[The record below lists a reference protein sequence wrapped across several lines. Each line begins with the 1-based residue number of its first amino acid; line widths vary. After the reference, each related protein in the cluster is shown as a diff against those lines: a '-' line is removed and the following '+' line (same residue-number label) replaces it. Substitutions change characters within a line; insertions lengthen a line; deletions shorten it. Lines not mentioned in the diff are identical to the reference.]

1 MVRPMIINITYQR
14 IISNGIV
21 AIITSLFL
29 LWPVLRAADD
39 VGSIDIRSFTLRAV
53 KDVREEAEGNTIQ
66 QASMFVDYRPSKA
79 MRKALTH
86 GIPLIAKVNF
96 TLGQHHSWWWN
107 TSNKILDIDFQ
118 LKYHALSKHYV
129 VTRLDAEKHWSF
141 STLGGALQQMGKI
154 TAQLLP
160 QLQDIK
166 VDENYYLF
174 VQATLAAKSINL
186 PLKLQSYFNNKYQLE
201 SEGVL
206 WSFP

>member
-1 MVRPMIINITYQR
+1 MIINITYQR
-14 IISNGIV
+14 IISYLIV
-21 AIITSLFL
+21 GIITSLFL
-29 LWPVLRAADD
+29 LWPVLSPANDE
-39 VGSIDIRSFTLRAV
+39 GSIDIRSFTLDTKEV
-53 KDVREEAEGNTIQ
+53 VTEAKKNMIQ
-66 QASMFVDYRPSKA
+66 HASMFVDYRPSKA

-107 TSNKILDIDFQ
+107 TSNKLLEIHFQ

-129 VTRLDAEKHWSF
+129 VTRLATGKHWSF

-154 TAQLLP
+154 RRQPLP
-160 QLQDIK
+160 QLQTIE

-186 PLKLQSYFNNKYQLE
+186 PLKIQSYFNNEYQLE

>member
-1 MVRPMIINITYQR
+1 MIINSIHQR
-14 IISNGIV
+14 IISHRII
-21 AIITSLFL
+21 AIIASLFL
-29 LWPVLRAADD
+29 LWPVLSAADD
-39 VGSIDIRSFTLRAV
+39 LGSVDIRSFTLDEKKV
-53 KDVREEAEGNTIQ
+53 IKGTKENTVQ

-86 GIPLIAKVNF
+86 GVPLIANITF

-107 TSNKILDIDFQ
+107 TSDKLFELRFQ

-129 VTRLDAEKHWSF
+129 VTRLDTENHWSF
-141 STLGGALQQMGKI
+141 STLGGALQQMGKV
-154 TAQLLP
+154 TQHPLP
-160 QLQDIK
+160 QLKNIE

-174 VQATLAAKSINL
+174 VQATLSAKSINL

-201 SEGVL
+201 SEGIL

>member
-1 MVRPMIINITYQR
+1 
-14 IISNGIV
+14 
-21 AIITSLFL
+21 
-29 LWPVLRAADD
+29 
-39 VGSIDIRSFTLRAV
+39 V
-53 KDVREEAEGNTIQ
+53 KDVRKEAEGNMIQ
-66 QASMFVDYRPSKA
+66 KASMFIDYRPSKA

-86 GIPLIAKVNF
+86 GIPLLAKVNF

-107 TSNKILDIDFQ
+107 TSNELLSIHFQ

-129 VTRLDAEKHWSF
+129 VTRLDTEKHWSF

-154 TAQLLP
+154 TEQPLS

-174 VQATLAAKSINL
+174 VQAILSAKSINL
-186 PLKLQSYFNNKYQLE
+186 PLKLQAYFNNKYQLE